1 MSQFYLEK
9 NGPQRDQKIAENELR
24 GQLNTMLPHSS
35 FKGKLNPATERI
47 EVLQSLAPAIYR
59 EFKES
64 AEKAG
69 QLVVEEYVDNRG
81 LTCRR
86 FHGDSRAGLEGFAE
100 GGRRVKLS
108 ELSHFEGR
116 AYLRGRE
123 PRHIRAQMLLRSR
136 GLD

>member
-1 MSQFYLEK
+1 MSQFYLER

-35 FKGKLNPATERI
+35 FKEKVDVDTERI
-47 EVLQSLAPAIYR
+47 EVLQAIAPAIYR
-59 EFKES
+59 EFKET

-86 FHGDSRAGLEGFAE
+86 FHGDARAGLAPFSE
-100 GGRRVKLS
+100 GGARVKLA

-116 AYLRGRE
+116 TYLKGRE
-123 PRHIRAQMLLRSR
+123 PRDVQAAMILKSR

>member
-24 GQLNTMLPHSS
+24 GQLSVMLQHSS
-35 FKGKLNPATERI
+35 FRGKVDQSTERI
-47 EVLQSLAPAIYR
+47 ETLQAIAPEVYRQFKETAERSGSLIAE
-59 EFKES
+59 EFKD
-64 AEKAG
+64 AQG
-69 QLVVEEYVDNRG
+69 R
-81 LTCRR
+81 TCRR
-86 FHGDSRAGLEGFAE
+86 FHGDARSGLEGFAE

-116 AYLRGRE
+116 TYLRGRE
-123 PRHIRAQMLLRSR
+123 PRHIKAAMLLRKN